1 MLMLMDNAHGS
12 MIESLQRQLAEERE
26 RGAHRLQTETMMQ
39 QLIEERN
46 EHQKRVDETTK
57 KFEEDVMH
65 VRVNMQKNLEKAR
78 SENNDALRNLN
89 IQKRHNSDLKRRIEE
104 LEKELQLNKA
114 NSSESIERN
123 KEHLKREQETFQ
135 HRLRLDMESIDSERS
150 SHQKAMEE
158 KEKQHALVLS
168 QVEARFKAEAAATA
182 ETFKTLKLEYANKAI
197 IFEKEVEKIRDAATA
212 AKIKGEAGM
221 HKLKGHF
228 EALLQD
234 SENNAK
240 RLSNKIIQMK
250 WCNVLRVLCLS
261 SMTIR
266 PFLWT
271 IG

>member
-1 MLMLMDNAHGS
+1 
-12 MIESLQRQLAEERE
+12 
-26 RGAHRLQTETMMQ
+26 
-39 QLIEERN
+39 
-46 EHQKRVDETTK
+46 
-57 KFEEDVMH
+57 
-65 VRVNMQKNLEKAR
+65 
-78 SENNDALRNLN
+78 
-89 IQKRHNSDLKRRIEE
+89 
-104 LEKELQLNKA
+104 
-114 NSSESIERN
+114 
-123 KEHLKREQETFQ
+123 
-135 HRLRLDMESIDSERS
+135 MESIDSERS

-234 SENNAK
+234 SENNEK

-250 WCNVLRVLCLS
+250 WCNVLRVNAYKKRLS
-261 SMTIR
+261 DSEARFRADLESQMREASAVLEQIKGDCEVKLDVERSLSCPSSTVTS
-266 PFLWT
+266 PLPLSPLACT
-271 IG
+271 IGASSPWGATTP